1 MKMKNLFVLVLVFVA
16 STAFAQAA
24 INPPTSAELTAFL
37 ATIGGL
43 KGASAMAIAAFA
55 VQGIL
60 LFFRSSFGNL
70 AGIYQL
76 LIVNAMTLVAGILA
90 LMMSG
95 QSFLQALLNSQT
107 LAMIQ
112 VFAHQVLTQFGK
124 KNEDQK

>member
-1 MKMKNLFVLVLVFVA
+1 MKMKNWLVLGSLFIA
-16 STAFAQAA
+16 SVAFAQTA
-24 INPPTSAELTAFL
+24 ITPPTTAELAAFL

-43 KGASAMAIAAFA
+43 KGASAMVITAFA

-76 LIVNAMTLVAGILA
+76 LIVNGMTLVAGVLA

-95 QSFLQALLNSQT
+95 QTFLQALLNSQT

-112 VFAHQVLTQFGK
+112 VFAHQLRTQFGK